1 MAQLPNTAKTILN
14 KVSQTTQ
21 EAYGRL
27 DVKQAANDMHTL
39 ASTGFEATKAGVAN
53 IDLKQTAATAKDW
66 AIEHPY
72 QASFHVASG
81 VVLLAPGIV
90 TMPILGA
97 VGFGATGV
105 TAGECRSTICEI
117 LTTDSA

>member
-1 MAQLPNTAKTILN
+1 MAQLTNTAKKILN
-14 KVSQTTQ
+14 KVSQTTH

-27 DVKQAANDMHTL
+27 DVKQAANDMQTL
-39 ASTGFEATKAGVAN
+39 ASQGFEAMKAGVTN
-53 IDLKQTAATAKDW
+53 IDLKQSAATAKDW

-81 VVLLAPGIV
+81 VVLLAPGVV

-105 TAGECRSTICEI
+105 TAGESS
-117 LTTDSA
+117 LA